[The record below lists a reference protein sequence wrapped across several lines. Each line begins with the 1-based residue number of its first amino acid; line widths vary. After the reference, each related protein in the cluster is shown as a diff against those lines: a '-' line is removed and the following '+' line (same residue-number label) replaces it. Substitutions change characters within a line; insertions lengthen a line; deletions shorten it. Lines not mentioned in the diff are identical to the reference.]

1 VQEIK
6 KNANTALDSLYNEI
20 RPAIEEHERDSQ
32 DSVATSV
39 AEKWIEA
46 CCAKFKAEFD
56 LHYSIVKNVACAP
69 RRPHPE
75 AKPFEGDNES
85 GIRYLTTD

>member
-1 VQEIK
+1 MPMPRLIHYTMK
-6 KNANTALDSLYNEI
+6 YDLPLKNMRGTA
-20 RPAIEEHERDSQ
+20 RQ

-46 CCAKFKAEFD
+46 CCSKFKAEFD
-56 LHYSIVKNVACAP
+56 LLYSIVKNVACAP

-85 GIRYLTTD
+85 RIRYLTTD

>member
-1 VQEIK
+1 MQEIK
-6 KNANTALDSLYNEI
+6 KNANAALDALYNEI
-20 RPAIEEHERDSQ
+20 RPAIEEHERHSQ
-32 DSVATSV
+32 DSV

-46 CCAKFKAEFD
+46 CCSKFKEEFD
-56 LHYSIVKNVACAP
+56 LLYSIVKNVACAP